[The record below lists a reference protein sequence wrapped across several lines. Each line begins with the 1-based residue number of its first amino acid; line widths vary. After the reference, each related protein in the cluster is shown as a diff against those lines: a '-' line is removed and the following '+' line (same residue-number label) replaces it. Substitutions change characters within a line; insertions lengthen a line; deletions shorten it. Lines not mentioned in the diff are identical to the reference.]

1 MKRLLG
7 LLLVECGAH
16 TEPAFYSVT
25 MYRDHRL
32 GFRVAT
38 GSSGYTRLLSKPRD
52 YSPRPDS
59 AGSVATPRKS

>member
-32 GFRVAT
+32 AT